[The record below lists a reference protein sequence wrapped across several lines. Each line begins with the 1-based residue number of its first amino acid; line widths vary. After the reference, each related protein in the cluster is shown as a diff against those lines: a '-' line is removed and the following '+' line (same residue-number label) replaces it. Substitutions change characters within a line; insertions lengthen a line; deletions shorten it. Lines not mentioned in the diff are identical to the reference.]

1 METKSFI
8 CINCPL
14 GCPLTVTVENGEV
27 KSVTGNTCKRGELYA
42 VKEVTAPA
50 RTVTSTVRVLNG
62 ERPVVAVRTKTDIP
76 KNKIFDCMKA
86 INAAEI
92 TAPVHIGDIVIENV
106 CGTGVNVVASAEDEL
121 NFLQKVYRASGQSPE
136 ARSAEREILLL
147 TPKSGLGETN
157 ASHCY
162 KTIQ

>member
-14 GCPLTVTVENGEV
+14 GCPLTVTVENGE
-27 KSVTGNTCKRGELYA
+27 ELYA

-76 KNKIFDCMKA
+76 KGKIFDCMKA

-106 CGTGVNVVASAEDEL
+106 CGTGVNVVASADDEL
-121 NFLQKVYRASGQSPE
+121 G
-136 ARSAEREILLL
+136 
-147 TPKSGLGETN
+147 
-157 ASHCY
+157 
-162 KTIQ
+162 